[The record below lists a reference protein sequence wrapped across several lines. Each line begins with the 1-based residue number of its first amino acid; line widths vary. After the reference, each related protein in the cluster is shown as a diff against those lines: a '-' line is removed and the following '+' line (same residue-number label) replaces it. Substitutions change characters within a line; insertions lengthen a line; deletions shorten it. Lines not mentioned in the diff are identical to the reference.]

1 MWHRC
6 VDSLMYIKQCL
17 HMLDI
22 LSVAVLLGS
31 VSLTQLCISQKSPL
45 KALSLC
51 TNLDGIGQW
60 LKHAFFF
67 LARKGRKK
75 GDPQAETPTDSVI
88 A

>member
-1 MWHRC
+1 
-6 VDSLMYIKQCL
+6 MYIKQCL
-17 HMLDI
+17 HVLAI

-31 VSLTQLCISQKSPL
+31 VSLTRLCISQKSPL

-60 LKHAFFF
+60 LKYAFF

>member
-60 LKHAFFF
+60 LKHAFF